1 MTRRSKPKLNPR
13 TLERRVRLVGSETMP
28 GLQHTKN
35 ISRFI
40 PITKEPVGIECSI
53 SSDFHKFFNDGM
65 FIVFYHL
72 IKSRDFILIRYLLGL
87 KFDNLLL
94 KFQIISLEFSYV
106 LLDVRFCILK
116 MRIQIGH
123 MLGVDHSNL
132 NFDEPNDPVQPPAQE
147 KPE

>member
-1 MTRRSKPKLNPR
+1 MNTPNVDAGR
-13 TLERRVRLVGSETMP
+13 LERRVRLVGNVTKP
-28 GLQHTKN
+28 GLQHTKTV
-35 ISRFI
+35 SRFI
-40 PITKEPVGIECSI
+40 LTCNKTVGLEGCVSTGFH
-53 SSDFHKFFNDGM
+53 DFLNCGI

-94 KFQIISLEFSYV
+94 KLQILRLEFSYV
-106 LLDVRFCILK
+106 LLGARFCILK

-132 NFDEPNDPVQPPAQE
+132 NFDEPDDEA
-147 KPE
+147 